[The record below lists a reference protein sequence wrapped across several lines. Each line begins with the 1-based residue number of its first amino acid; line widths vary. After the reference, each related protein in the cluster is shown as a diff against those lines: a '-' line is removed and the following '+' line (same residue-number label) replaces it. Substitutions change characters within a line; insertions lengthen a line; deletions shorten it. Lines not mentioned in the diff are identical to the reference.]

1 MDNDE
6 PFRFCRKV
14 QHLRL
19 RPVVQL
25 NELLVPVALD
35 VAPDG
40 RPSQGVQGGEQSC
53 GSVSLIVVRHR
64 RGQSRLHWQALPRPV
79 ERSDLRLL
87 ADR

>member
-25 NELLVPVALD
+25 NELLVP